1 MPAELAT
8 SSFADTHQIVGP
20 SGGAAVAFRK
30 SMFTLKEEQAL
41 EGLAEGS
48 DDYRGRGMLA
58 VLSTRRWVPYPSDFN
73 DKEYVGKK
81 RELLIAAASAHLPW
95 QGTVEERS
103 SGTVSI
109 SD

>member
-1 MPAELAT
+1 MVQSSACFVGCSRVDSLTLELLSAELAS
-8 SSFADTHQIVGP
+8 SSFANTHQIVGP

-58 VLSTRRWVPYPSDFN
+58 VLSTRRWVPYPSDCN
-73 DKEYVGKK
+73 DKE
-81 RELLIAAASAHLPW
+81 
-95 QGTVEERS
+95 
-103 SGTVSI
+103 
-109 SD
+109 